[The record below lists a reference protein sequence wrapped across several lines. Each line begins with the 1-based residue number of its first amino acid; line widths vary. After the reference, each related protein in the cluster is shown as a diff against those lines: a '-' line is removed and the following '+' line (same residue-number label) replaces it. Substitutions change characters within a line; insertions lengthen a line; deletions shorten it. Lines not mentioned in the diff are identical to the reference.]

1 MSKEGPDRPLYV
13 AQISI
18 HGLVRATDL
27 ELGRDA
33 DTGGQVQYVVD
44 LSRRLAMHPD
54 VDRVDLFTRQ
64 IFDAK
69 VSSDYAVP
77 EEELTAGAQIIR
89 LPCGPRRYFRKE
101 VLWPYLDTF
110 VDQLIGHVRAL
121 GRIPDVVHGHYADG
135 GYVGSRVAG
144 LLGVPFIYTGHS
156 LGRVKRRYLLEQ
168 GRDPDRI
175 DAYFHLPER
184 IEAEEEALDAAAA
197 VVTSTQHEID
207 NQYVLYDH
215 YKTGRKVVIP
225 PGTDLDRFQP
235 EADDSG
241 SAMESELGRF
251 LSDLSRP
258 MILTLARPDERKNLS
273 TLVRA
278 FAENA
283 YLREH
288 ANLVIVAGNRED
300 IREMD
305 REQRRVLNELL
316 LLIDAH
322 DLYGK
327 VAMPKHHE
335 PQDVPVLYRMA
346 KKSGGV
352 FVLPTLFELFGLT
365 LIEAAASGLP
375 IAVTDRG
382 GPKEI
387 VAHCENGLVF
397 DPEDTE
403 EMSGAIESALKDRS
417 RWERWSTNGI
427 VRARERYSW
436 DTHVREYVSAARRV
450 TETAGRPFE
459 AARSRLPTIDRALIT
474 DIDNTLLGDEES
486 VVELLNRIRKSDDR
500 LGFGVATGRTL
511 EKTLEVLSE
520 WNVPRPDI
528 VITSVGSEIYYGG
541 ARLIDDRKWARHI
554 NYRWEP
560 DAIRA
565 VMKTLPGV
573 EIQES
578 FAQRPFKI
586 SYYVDPDDAPTVE
599 QIKSRLRQAGL
610 SVNSIFSHGQF
621 LDLLPIRASKGRAV
635 RYVAMRWRLP
645 LDRFLVAGDSGN
657 DIEMLTGDTLGVVVS
672 NHSPE
677 VEMLRDNPRVYF
689 AENEYAAGI
698 IEGMD
703 FYGFFDGGDFARK
716 IEEEHT
722 TNEV

>member
-1 MSKEGPDRPLYV
+1 MSKEGLERPLYI

-18 HGLVRATDL
+18 HGLVRGTDL

-33 DTGGQVQYVVD
+33 DTGGQVQYVID
-44 LSRRLAMHPD
+44 LSSRLAMHSE

-64 IFDAK
+64 IFDSK
-69 VSSDYAVP
+69 VSPDYAVP
-77 EEELTAGAQIIR
+77 REELSPGAQIIR
-89 LPCGPRRYFRKE
+89 LACGPRRYFRKE

-110 VDQLIGHVRAL
+110 VDQLIGHVRAI

-168 GRDPDRI
+168 GRDPNRI
-175 DAYFHLPER
+175 DTYFHLPER

-197 VVTSTQHEID
+197 IVTSTQHEID

-215 YKTGRKVVIP
+215 YKTTRKVVIP

-241 SAMESELGRF
+241 IRIEAELGRF
-251 LSDLSRP
+251 LSDPSRP
-258 MILTLARPDERKNLS
+258 IILTVARPDERKNLA

-278 FAENA
+278 FAENS
-283 YLREH
+283 YLTAH
-288 ANLVIVAGNRED
+288 ANLVIIAGNRDD
-300 IREMD
+300 IREME

-316 LLIDAH
+316 LLIDAY
-322 DLYGK
+322 DLYGR
-327 VAMPKHHE
+327 VAMPKHHDPE
-335 PQDVPVLYRMA
+335 DIPVLYRMTRT
-346 KKSGGV
+346 SRGV
-352 FVLPTLFELFGLT
+352 FVLPTLFEMFGLT
-365 LIEAAASGLP
+365 LIEAAVSGVP
-375 IAVTDRG
+375 IVATDRG

-397 DPEDTE
+397 DPEDTRK
-403 EMSGAIESALKDRS
+403 MSATIESALRDPAQWDS
-417 RWERWSTNGI
+417 WSANGI
-427 VRARERYSW
+427 RRARERYSW
-436 DTHVREYVSAARRV
+436 DTHVREYVSTARRV
-450 TETAGRPFE
+450 AATTGGPIE
-459 AARSRLPTIDRALIT
+459 AVRSRLPTIDRALIS
-474 DIDNTLLGDEES
+474 DIDNTLLGEEES
-486 VVELLNRIRKSDDR
+486 LRELLRRIRGADDR

-511 EKTLEVLSE
+511 EKTMEVLE
-520 WNVPRPDI
+520 ERDVPRPDI
-528 VITSVGSEIYYGG
+528 VITSVGSEIYYAGT
-541 ARLIDDRKWARHI
+541 RLIDDRKWARHI

-560 DAIRA
+560 DTIRA
-565 VMKTLPGV
+565 VMKSLPGV

-586 SYYVDPDDAPTVE
+586 SYYVDPDAAPTVE
-599 QIKSRLRQAGL
+599 EIKSRLRQAGL

-635 RYVAMRWRLP
+635 RYVAMRWQLP

-657 DIEMLTGDTLGVVVS
+657 DIEMLAGDTLGVVVS

-677 VEMLRDNPRVYF
+677 VEVLRNNPRVYF
-689 AENEYAAGI
+689 AETGYAAGI
-698 IEGMD
+698 VEGMD
-703 FYGFFDGGDFARK
+703 FYGFFNSDQLARTVA
-716 IEEEHT
+716 EEHAVDAT
-722 TNEV
+722 

>member
-1 MSKEGPDRPLYV
+1 
-13 AQISI
+13 
-18 HGLVRATDL
+18 
-27 ELGRDA
+27 
-33 DTGGQVQYVVD
+33 
-44 LSRRLAMHPD
+44 

-69 VSSDYAVP
+69 VSSEYVVP
-77 EEELTAGAQIIR
+77 EEGLAPGAQIIR

-110 VDQLIGHVRAL
+110 VDQLIVHVRAI

-235 EADDSG
+235 EADDRESR
-241 SAMESELGRF
+241 MEVELRRF

-258 MILTLARPDERKNLS
+258 MILTIARPDERKNLDR
-273 TLVRA
+273 LVNA
-278 FAENA
+278 FAESR
-283 YLREH
+283 YLREN
-288 ANLVIVAGNRED
+288 ANLVVVAGNRDD

-322 DLYGK
+322 DLYGR

-335 PQDVPVLYRMA
+335 AQDVPVLYRMA
-346 KKSGGV
+346 KRSAGV

-375 IAVTDRG
+375 LVATDRG

-387 VAHCENGLVF
+387 VAHCENGLLF
-397 DPEDTE
+397 DPEDIR
-403 EMSGAIESALKDRS
+403 EMSNTIESALTDKS
-417 RWERWSTNGI
+417 RWKRWSKNGI
-427 VRARERYSW
+427 RRARERYSW
-436 DTHVREYVSAARRV
+436 DTHVREYVSTARRV
-450 TETAGRPFE
+450 ARSVGGPIE
-459 AARSRLPTIDRALIT
+459 AVRSRLPTIDRALIT
-474 DIDNTLLGDEES
+474 DIDNTLLGDEDS
-486 VVELLNRIRKSDDR
+486 LRELLTRIREADER

-511 EKTLEVLSE
+511 EKTMEVLDE
-520 WNVPRPDI
+520 WDVPRPDI

-541 ARLIDDRKWARHI
+541 ARLIDDRRWARHI
-554 NYRWEP
+554 KYRWEP
-560 DAIRA
+560 DTVRA

-586 SYYVDPDDAPTVE
+586 SYYVDPDIAPSME
-599 QIKSRLRQAGL
+599 EIKSRLRQAGL
-610 SVNSIFSHGQF
+610 SVNAIFSHGQF

-645 LDRFLVAGDSGN
+645 LDRFLVSGDSGN

-689 AENEYAAGI
+689 AEAGYAAGI
-698 IEGMD
+698 IEGME
-703 FYGFFDGGDFARK
+703 FYGFFDGSELARRVK
-716 IEEEHT
+716 EEQTANT
-722 TNEV
+722 T